1 MRFYPTVTQTANSE
15 PLLSRIVRSRSS
27 TETPAIG
34 MHRRNALAAG
44 LCLTALILG
53 CSRGSDFSPGEPEA
67 KGVASERTLRT
78 DLERLYR
85 DQVAHLVRYGAYA
98 FTLRE
103 LDFRESDGVTITLR
117 WISERSYYAV
127 ATSGTVE
134 CITAAWDVKSNLP
147 VHVQT
152 TLTAPGTVHCEE
164 GS

>member
-1 MRFYPTVTQTANSE
+1 
-15 PLLSRIVRSRSS
+15 
-27 TETPAIG
+27 

-147 VHVQT
+147 EKG
-152 TLTAPGTVHCEE
+152 TALEMGSCRAPYPGGRLSLPGRTRRIIAAGPGRELPDPD
-164 GS
+164 

>member
-1 MRFYPTVTQTANSE
+1 

-27 TETPAIG
+27 TETPALG